1 MLIVISPA
9 KRLDFDTRPPARK
22 CTMPVFLEEARH
34 LVDRLK
40 ALSAE
45 DLSKLMNVSE
55 KIAELNHRRYDEWR
69 TPFTLSNAKQAVW
82 AFRGDVYT
90 GLGADDF
97 DRSDLE
103 FAQRHLRMLS
113 GLYGVL
119 KPLDLI
125 QPYRLEMGTRFAT
138 SKGGDLYRFWG
149 DKITARL
156 NRDLKSTGSSTLVN
170 LASVEYFRSVHADD
184 LNARVVTPV
193 FKERKNGDY
202 RVVSF
207 VAKRA
212 RGAMSRYLVKR
223 RIDDP
228 AELRKFTGQGYRYNE
243 RLSQG
248 GNWVFTRG

>member
-9 KRLDFDTRPPARK
+9 KRLDFDTRSPTRK

-34 LVDRLK
+34 LVDHLK
-40 ALSAE
+40 ALLPE
-45 DLSKLMNVSE
+45 ELSKLMGVSK
-55 KIAELNHRRYDEWR
+55 KIAELNHRRYGEWHA
-69 TPFTLSNAKQAVW
+69 PFTPSNAKQALW

-97 DRSDLE
+97 DQRDLE
-103 FAQRHLRMLS
+103 FAQKHLRILS

-138 SKGGDLYRFWG
+138 HKGDNLYQFWG
-149 DKITARL
+149 DKITTRL
-156 NRDLKSTGSSTLVN
+156 NRDLKSAGSSTLVN
-170 LASVEYFRSVHADD
+170 LASVEYFKSVRAGD
-184 LNARVVTPV
+184 LDAQVVTPV
-193 FKERKNGDY
+193 FKERRNGKY
-202 RVVSF
+202 KVISF

-212 RGAMSRYLVKR
+212 RGAMSRYLVKH

-228 AELRKFTGQGYRYNE
+228 GGVKKFTEQEYRYNE
-243 RLSQG
+243 RLSKG